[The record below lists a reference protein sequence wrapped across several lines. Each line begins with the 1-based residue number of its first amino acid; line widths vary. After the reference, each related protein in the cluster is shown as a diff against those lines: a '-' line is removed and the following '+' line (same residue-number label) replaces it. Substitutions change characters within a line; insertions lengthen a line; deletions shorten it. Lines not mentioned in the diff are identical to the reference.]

1 MKRFALIGHPVA
13 GSLSP
18 RLFTAA
24 YEGRYPYDLIDAPFD
39 EAWARFLKDYH
50 GINVTAPYKQDAF
63 RAVDVLSDGARECGA
78 VNLVV
83 KAPDGLLHGYNT
95 DVDGVVGAVRETGFQ
110 PSDTLIIGAG
120 GAAMAAVVGSKILGS
135 QTITIA
141 NRTYEKAA
149 ALAAA
154 HSCEAVPLDGI
165 GTLTPDLVI
174 YTIPGDARSVPGVTG
189 EPVPGVTSGRGPVI
203 PGLTGNLLRNAV
215 VLEAE
220 YKRPS
225 LSSAPCRRYI
235 SGLRW
240 ILHQAVA
247 GYSLFTGEAPNLE
260 ALSRSIIC

>member
-1 MKRFALIGHPVA
+1 MARYGLLGERLGHSFSPYIHRALG
-13 GSLSP
+13 GYD
-18 RLFTAA
+18 
-24 YEGRYPYDLIDAPFD
+24 YELIEVSREELGPFLR
-39 EAWARFLKDYH
+39 ARDFSAL
-50 GINVTAPYKQDAF
+50 NVTIPYKQAVMPYLDSISDTAERIGSVNTIVQDAN
-63 RAVDVLSDGARECGA
+63 GG
-78 VNLVV
+78 
-83 KAPDGLLHGYNT
+83 LHGYNT

-120 GAAMAAVVGSKILGS
+120 GAAMAAVVGAKILGS
-135 QTITIA
+135 GTITIA

-154 HSCEAVPLDGI
+154 HSCDAVPLDAI

-174 YTIPGDARSVPGVTG
+174 YTIPGGAPIVPGMPLG
-189 EPVPGVTSGRGPVI
+189 G
-203 PGLTGNLLRNAV
+203 AV

-225 LSSAPCRRYI
+225 LSEAPCRQYI

>member
-154 HSCEAVPLDGI
+154 HSCEAVPLDAI
-165 GTLTPDLVI
+165 GTLSPDLVI
-174 YTIPGDARSVPGVTG
+174 YTIPGGNPIV
-189 EPVPGVTSGRGPVI
+189 SGMPLEG
-203 PGLTGNLLRNAV
+203 AV

-220 YKRPS
+220 YKHPS
-225 LSSAPCRRYI
+225 LSSAPCRKYI

>member
-110 PSDTLIIGAG
+110 PSDTLILGAG
-120 GAAMAAVVGSKILGS
+120 GAAMAAVVGAKILGS
-135 QTITIA
+135 KTITIA

-154 HSCEAVPLDGI
+154 HSCKAVHLDEI
-165 GTLTPDLVI
+165 ATLTPDLVI
-174 YTIPGDARSVPGVTG
+174 YTIPGDARSVPGVT
-189 EPVPGVTSGRGPVI
+189 SFVI
-203 PGLTGNLLRNAV
+203 PGLTGNLLENAV

-225 LSSAPCRRYI
+225 LSDVRCRRYI

>member
-24 YEGRYPYDLIDAPFD
+24 YEGRYPYDLIDAPFE
-39 EAWARFLKDYH
+39 EAWARFLADYD

-83 KAPDGLLHGYNT
+83 KATDGLLHGYNT

-120 GAAMAAVVGSKILGS
+120 GAAMAAVVGAKILGS
-135 QTITIA
+135 GTITIA

-154 HSCEAVPLDGI
+154 HSCEAVPLDAI

-174 YTIPGDARSVPGVTG
+174 YTIPGDARSLPGMTW
-189 EPVPGVTSGRGPVI
+189 P
-203 PGLTGNLLRNAV
+203 NAV

-220 YKRPS
+220 YKHPA
-225 LSSAPCRRYI
+225 LAQVPCRRYI

-247 GYSLFTGEAPNLE
+247 GYSLFTGKAPNLE
-260 ALSRSIIC
+260 ALSRAIY

>member
-39 EAWARFLKDYH
+39 EAWARFLADYH

-78 VNLVV
+78 VNLVL

-120 GAAMAAVVGSKILGS
+120 GAAMAAVVGAKILGS
-135 QTITIA
+135 GTITIA

-154 HSCEAVPLDGI
+154 HSCNAVPLDAI
-165 GTLTPDLVI
+165 GTLSPDLVI
-174 YTIPGDARSVPGVTG
+174 YNRYSILDPDYKTSLYEYLVFPKPDVSHNPYKGYYEVRSYELEEWSGVK
-189 EPVPGVTSGRGPVI
+189 PYRLDIIS
-203 PGLTGNLLRNAV
+203 
-215 VLEAE
+215 
-220 YKRPS
+220 Y
-225 LSSAPCRRYI
+225 SAGTA
-235 SGLRW
+235 SASKAL
-240 ILHQAVA
+240 QA
-247 GYSLFTGEAPNLE
+247 G
-260 ALSRSIIC
+260 

>member
-24 YEGRYPYDLIDAPFD
+24 YEGRYPYDLIDAPFN
-39 EAWARFLKDYH
+39 EAWARFLADYH

-120 GAAMAAVVGSKILGS
+120 GAAMAAVVGAKILGS
-135 QTITIA
+135 GTITIA

-154 HSCEAVPLDGI
+154 HNCDAVPLDAV
-165 GTLTPDLVI
+165 GTLSPDLVI
-174 YTIPGDARSVPGVTG
+174 YTIPGDARS
-189 EPVPGVTSGRGPVI
+189 VPGVTSGRGPVI
-203 PGLTGNLLRNAV
+203 PGLTGNLLENAI

>member
-18 RLFTAA
+18 RLFEAA
-24 YEGRYPYDLIDAPFD
+24 YEGRYPYDLIDAPFE
-39 EAWARFLKDYH
+39 EAWEKFLAEYD

-63 RAVDVLSDGARECGA
+63 RAVDVLSDEAMACGA

-83 KAPDGLLHGYNT
+83 KDGILRGYNT
-95 DVDGVVGAVRETGFQ
+95 DVDGVVGAVRETGLQ
-110 PSDTLIIGAG
+110 PSNTLIVGAG
-120 GAAMAAVVGSKILGS
+120 GAAMAAVVAAGILGS
-135 QTITIA
+135 KTITIA

-149 ALAAA
+149 ALAVA
-154 HSCEAVPLDGI
+154 HSCEAVPLEDI
-165 GTLTPDLVI
+165 GRLNPDFVV
-174 YTIPGDARSVPGVTG
+174 YTIPGDARSLPGMTAF
-189 EPVPGVTSGRGPVI
+189 VI
-203 PGLTGNLLRNAV
+203 PDLIGNLLPGAV

-220 YKRPS
+220 YKHPA
-225 LSSAPCRRYI
+225 LASAPCRKYI

-260 ALSRSIIC
+260 ALSRAIY

>member
-39 EAWARFLKDYH
+39 EAWARFLADYH

-110 PSDTLIIGAG
+110 PVNTLIIGAG
-120 GAAMAAVVGSKILGS
+120 GAAMASVVGAKILGS
-135 QTITIA
+135 KTITIA

-154 HSCEAVPLDGI
+154 HSCKAVPLDAI
-165 GTLTPDLVI
+165 GTLSPDLVI
-174 YTIPGDARSVPGVTG
+174 YTIPGGVPVVPGMPLG
-189 EPVPGVTSGRGPVI
+189 G
-203 PGLTGNLLRNAV
+203 AV

-225 LSSAPCRRYI
+225 LSSAPCRKYI

>member
-24 YEGRYPYDLIDAPFD
+24 YEGRYPYDLIDAPFN
-39 EAWARFLKDYH
+39 EAWARFLADYH
-50 GINVTAPYKQDAF
+50 GINVTAPYKQDALS
-63 RAVDVLSDGARECGA
+63 AVDVLSDGARECGA

-120 GAAMAAVVGSKILGS
+120 GAAMAAVVGAKILGS
-135 QTITIA
+135 GTITIA

-154 HSCEAVPLDGI
+154 HSCEAVPLDAI
-165 GTLTPDLVI
+165 GTLSPDLVI
-174 YTIPGDARSVPGVTG
+174 YTIPGGNPIV
-189 EPVPGVTSGRGPVI
+189 SGMPLEG
-203 PGLTGNLLRNAV
+203 AV

-220 YKRPS
+220 YKHPS
-225 LSSAPCRRYI
+225 LSSAPCRKYI

>member
-18 RLFTAA
+18 RLFAAA

-39 EAWARFLKDYH
+39 QAWALFLKDYN

-63 RAVDVLSDGARECGA
+63 RAVDVLSDGARDCGA

-95 DVDGVVGAVRETGFQ
+95 DVDGVVGAVRETGFL
-110 PSDTLIIGAG
+110 PENTLVIGAG

-135 QTITIA
+135 KTITIA
-141 NRTYEKAA
+141 NRTYKKAA

-154 HSCEAVPLDGI
+154 HNCEAVSLDDI

-174 YTIPGDARSVPGVTG
+174 CTVPGDARSVPGVTV
-189 EPVPGVTSGRGPVI
+189 EPLPGVIPPVI
-203 PGLTGNLLRNAV
+203 PGLTGNLLRSAV
-215 VLEAE
+215 VLEAD
-220 YKRPS
+220 YKHPS
-225 LSSAPCRRYI
+225 LSSAPCRKYI

-240 ILHQAVA
+240 ILHQAIT
-247 GYSLFTGEAPNLE
+247 GYSLFTGEAPDLE
-260 ALSRSIIC
+260 ALSRSVIC

>member
-39 EAWARFLKDYH
+39 EAWARFLADYH

-110 PSDTLIIGAG
+110 PSDTLVIGAG
-120 GAAMAAVVGSKILGS
+120 GAAMAAVVGAKILGS
-135 QTITIA
+135 KTITIA

-154 HSCEAVPLDGI
+154 HSCEAVPLDAI
-165 GTLTPDLVI
+165 GTLSPDLVI
-174 YTIPGDARSVPGVTG
+174 YTIPGGVPVVPGMPLG
-189 EPVPGVTSGRGPVI
+189 GAVI
-203 PGLTGNLLRNAV
+203 
-215 VLEAE
+215 LEAE

-225 LSSAPCRRYI
+225 LSSAPCRVKGIGRCHKLCQVFV
-235 SGLRW
+235 GDVVV
-240 ILHQAVA
+240 LHLAGEVTVVGRHIHKSVA
-247 GYSLFTGEAPNLE
+247 
-260 ALSRSIIC
+260 

>member
-24 YEGRYPYDLIDAPFD
+24 YEGRYPYDLIDAPFN
-39 EAWARFLKDYH
+39 EAWARFLADYH

-120 GAAMAAVVGSKILGS
+120 GAAMAAVVGAKILGS
-135 QTITIA
+135 GAITIA

-154 HSCEAVPLDGI
+154 HSCNAVPLDAV
-165 GTLTPDLVI
+165 GTLSPDLVI
-174 YTIPGDARSVPGVTG
+174 YTIPGGAPVVPGMPLG
-189 EPVPGVTSGRGPVI
+189 G
-203 PGLTGNLLRNAV
+203 AV

-220 YKRPS
+220 YKHPS
-225 LSSAPCRRYI
+225 LSEAPCRLYI

>member
-24 YEGRYPYDLIDAPFD
+24 YEGRYPYDLIDAPFN
-39 EAWARFLKDYH
+39 EAWARFLADYH

-120 GAAMAAVVGSKILGS
+120 GAAMAAVVGAKILGS
-135 QTITIA
+135 GTITIA

-154 HSCEAVPLDGI
+154 HSCNAVPLDAI
-165 GTLTPDLVI
+165 GTLSPDLVI
-174 YTIPGDARSVPGVTG
+174 YTIPGGSPVVPGMPLEG
-189 EPVPGVTSGRGPVI
+189 
-203 PGLTGNLLRNAV
+203 AV

-225 LSSAPCRRYI
+225 LSSAPCRKYI

-247 GYSLFTGEAPNLE
+247 GYSRFTGEAPNLE

>member
-24 YEGRYPYDLIDAPFD
+24 YEGRYPYDLIDAPFN
-39 EAWARFLKDYH
+39 EAWARFLADYH

-63 RAVDVLSDGARECGA
+63 RAVDILSDGARECGA

-120 GAAMAAVVGSKILGS
+120 GAAMAAVVGAKILGS
-135 QTITIA
+135 GTITIA

-154 HSCEAVPLDGI
+154 HSCNAVPLDAI
-165 GTLTPDLVI
+165 GTLSPDLVI
-174 YTIPGDARSVPGVTG
+174 YTIPGGAPVVPGMPLG
-189 EPVPGVTSGRGPVI
+189 S
-203 PGLTGNLLRNAV
+203 AV

>member
-24 YEGRYPYDLIDAPFD
+24 YEGRYPYDLIDTPFD
-39 EAWARFLKDYH
+39 EAWERFLKDYH

-83 KAPDGLLHGYNT
+83 KAQDGLLHGYNT

-110 PSDTLIIGAG
+110 PVNTLIIGAG
-120 GAAMAAVVGSKILGS
+120 GAAMASVVGAKILGS
-135 QTITIA
+135 KTITIA

-154 HSCEAVPLDGI
+154 HSLEAVPLDEI
-165 GTLTPDLVI
+165 GTLSPDFVI
-174 YTIPGDARSVPGVTG
+174 YTVPGGNPV
-189 EPVPGVTSGRGPVI
+189 VPGMPLEG
-203 PGLTGNLLRNAV
+203 AV

-225 LSSAPCRRYI
+225 LSSAQCRQYI

>member
-1 MKRFALIGHPVA
+1 MKQFALIGHPVA

-18 RLFTAA
+18 RLFSAA
-24 YEGRYPYDLIDAPFD
+24 YGGRYPYDLIDAPFQ
-39 EAWARFLKDYH
+39 EAWDLFLKKYH

-63 RAVDVLSDGARECGA
+63 RAVDVLSDGARDCGA

-83 KAPDGLLHGYNT
+83 KADDGLLHGYNT

-110 PSDTLIIGAG
+110 PVNTLIIGAG
-120 GAAMAAVVGSKILGS
+120 GAAMAAVSAAGILGS
-135 QTITIA
+135 KTITIA

-154 HSCEAVPLDGI
+154 HSCDAVPLDAI
-165 GTLTPDLVI
+165 GTLRPDFII
-174 YTIPGDARSVPGVTG
+174 YTIPGGTPS
-189 EPVPGVTSGRGPVI
+189 PVI
-203 PGLTGNLLRNAV
+203 PGLTGNLLGGAV

-220 YKRPS
+220 YKHPT
-225 LSSAPCRRYI
+225 LSDAPCRRYI